1 MTATPVPAPI
11 ADLVS
16 LQGRVAAIT
25 GAAMGIG
32 AAIAHRFSEA
42 GADLLLI
49 DRNQAA
55 LTQTASVL
63 PGTGRVECLN
73 IDITDVDTLRT
84 QAGAALDRLGGVD
97 IWVNNAGIAPRRG
110 VLDITPQEWDEVM
123 SVNLGAALTGAQIAA
138 RAMIAADR
146 PGVILNIVSSSVHR
160 MSANPAHYR
169 ASKAG
174 LAALTQNLAVEL
186 GRNGIRVVAI
196 APGLTATPMVASLR
210 EDGLGDG
217 LDEFVRRLPLRRIGL
232 PDDIGRVALFA
243 ASDLASFVTGCVLDV
258 DGGEAQK

>member
-1 MTATPVPAPI
+1 
-11 ADLVS
+11 
-16 LQGRVAAIT
+16 
-25 GAAMGIG
+25 
-32 AAIAHRFSEA
+32 
-42 GADLLLI
+42 
-49 DRNQAA
+49 
-55 LTQTASVL
+55 
-63 PGTGRVECLN
+63 
-73 IDITDVDTLRT
+73 
-84 QAGAALDRLGGVD
+84 
-97 IWVNNAGIAPRRG
+97 
-110 VLDITPQEWDEVM
+110 
-123 SVNLGAALTGAQIAA
+123 
-138 RAMIAADR
+138 MIAADR

-196 APGLTATPMVASLR
+196 APGLTATPLVASLR
-210 EDGLGDG
+210 VDGLGDG

-232 PDDIGRVALFA
+232 PDEIARVALFA